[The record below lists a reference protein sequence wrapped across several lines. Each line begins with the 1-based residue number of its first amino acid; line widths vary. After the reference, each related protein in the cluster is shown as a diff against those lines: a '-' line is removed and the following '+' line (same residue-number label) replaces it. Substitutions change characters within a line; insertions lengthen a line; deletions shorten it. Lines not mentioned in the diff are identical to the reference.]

1 MYNLSLTSLLAREK
15 GTSVCNKGKRRRLH
29 TLAVPFQALETGQA
43 ITETGTDPGFFNGG
57 VDDTNQPPTYMLIYL
72 KLSYVC
78 PKT

>member
-1 MYNLSLTSLLAREK
+1 MYNLSLISLLAREK

-43 ITETGTDPGFFNGG
+43 ITETGADPGFFNGG
-57 VDDTNQPPTYMLIYL
+57 WMILTYMLIYL

>member
-1 MYNLSLTSLLAREK
+1 MYNLSLISLLACEK

-43 ITETGTDPGFFNGG
+43 ITETGADPGFFNGG